1 MNFLDTIRT
10 AYDTVAEDYH
20 SLVHDA
26 LTTMPF
32 DRAMTD
38 AFAELVSGP
47 VLDVGCGPGHKTA
60 YLRGLGLDAFGI
72 DLSPEMVAVAKQ
84 KYPDLRFSVGSML
97 DLDLPDRQLG
107 GVLSSYSIIH
117 LPSDQVPVALGE
129 FFRVLTPGGY
139 VLVAFH
145 VGDIVRH
152 LTQGYG
158 HSISLDVHWL
168 QPDRVAAQL
177 VEAGFT
183 MVARLVR
190 AHELP
195 DKPEQAVLI
204 AQRPPLIG
212 NIEPTT

>member
-1 MNFLDTIRT
+1 VNFLDTIRT

-20 SLVHDA
+20 SLVQDSLA
-26 LTTMPF
+26 TMPF

-38 AFAELVSGP
+38 AFASLISGP
-47 VLDVGCGPGHKTA
+47 VLDVGCGPGHRTA
-60 YLRGLGLDAFGI
+60 YLQGLGLDSFGI
-72 DLSPEMVAVAKQ
+72 DLSPEMISVARQ

-97 DLDLPDRQLG
+97 DLDLPDASVG

-117 LPSDQVPVALGE
+117 LPPSEVPVALAE
-129 FFRVLTPGGY
+129 FYRVLAPGGY

-168 QPDRVAAQL
+168 QPDKVAAQL
-177 VEAGFT
+177 EETGFT

-204 AQRPPLIG
+204 ARKP
-212 NIEPTT
+212 